1 VGGVKMIIDIYQV
14 VSNNLII
21 IRDALRVVGIIPK
34 QNLIDAHLNSL
45 KLMRKNL
52 MKILIG
58 QNQLIKMNK
67 LQKKQQKKIKEMPFQ
82 KEVLNRKVV
91 LK

>member
-1 VGGVKMIIDIYQV
+1 MIIDIYQV